1 MHRRRG
7 ASDARL
13 PWAPKFATVRSMR
26 WWYLAAIVV
35 GGCSS
40 SQATNGDA
48 GPLAAIGADFVQQ
61 RGCPACHQPASD
73 HKSTLAGSMAAVTGT
88 LAYPANLTPDRT
100 TGIGG
105 WADEQIIRAFRYGVD
120 AGGGELCPTMP
131 RFDTVGDVE
140 ANAIVAYLRSLPA
153 VTRAIPMSMC
163 PPVKPPP
170 GGDMAMPPTDL

>member
-1 MHRRRG
+1 
-7 ASDARL
+7 
-13 PWAPKFATVRSMR
+13 MR
-26 WWYLAAIVV
+26 WWYFAAAIL

-48 GPLAAIGADFVQQ
+48 GALASIGADFVEQ
-61 RGCPACHQPASD
+61 RGCPKCHQPSD
-73 HKSTLAGSMAAVTGT
+73 HQTALAGNLVAVTGT

-105 WADEQIIRAFRYGVD
+105 WADEQIIRAFRFGVD
-120 AGGGELCPTMP
+120 STGAELCPTMP
-131 RFDTVGDVE
+131 RFDTIGDVE

-163 PPVKPPP
+163 PPIKPTP
-170 GGDMAMPPTDL
+170 GADMAMPPTDL